1 MAGSDAAVLDRVSSG
16 EMLIGDKWVGTGEG
30 APIPVRNPAT
40 ADVIAE
46 VPAGGAREVDM
57 AVAEARASFDDGRW
71 RNMPANRRAEV
82 LWKFADLVDQNKQA
96 LAEIEVRNVGCPM
109 MIAQSQISTV
119 VETLRYNAGWCTKI
133 HGRTTEI
140 SGPAGAHMGY
150 TLREPVGVVGAIV
163 PWNAPLL
170 MVAWKMGPALAA
182 GCSGVVKPA
191 ENTPLSALFT
201 ARLALEAGIP
211 AGVFNVVTGHGG
223 QAGAALAAHP
233 DVDKISFTGSTAVGR
248 ELIRAAAGNIKRVAL
263 ELGGKSPFVIFDDAN
278 LDYAIGAAA
287 MAIFVNSGQNCC
299 AGSRL
304 IVHSSVYDRVVEG
317 VAAAARDM
325 RLGDGMDPE
334 TQLGPV
340 VSEKQRDRVMAYIKA
355 GRDEGATLVAG
366 GEALDRPGY
375 FIQPT
380 VFADGRA
387 DLSIARE
394 EIFGPVLVIS
404 KFDTEEEAL
413 RLANDTDYGLASYVW
428 SNDARRAHRF
438 ARGVRSGTVWVNTA
452 LITDPAV
459 PNGGFKQSGWG
470 KENGPDGIEAF
481 LETKSVIAGL

>member
-1 MAGSDAAVLDRVSSG
+1 MTNSAASVLDRIPSG
-16 EMLIGDKWVGTGEG
+16 EMLIGEKWVGSGEG
-30 APIPVRNPAT
+30 ANIAVHNPAT
-40 ADVIAE
+40 GDVIAE
-46 VPAGGAREVDM
+46 VPAGGEREIDM

-71 RNMPANRRAEV
+71 RNLSASRRAEV
-82 LWKFADLVDQNKQA
+82 LWKFADLIDENKDV
-96 LAEIEVRNVGCPM
+96 LTEIEVRNVGCPM

-119 VETLRYNAGWCTKI
+119 SDTLRYNAGWCTKI
-133 HGRTTEI
+133 HGRTTEV
-140 SGPAGAHMGY
+140 SGPAGPHMGY

-170 MVAWKMGPALAA
+170 MVAWKLAPALAA
-182 GCSGVVKPA
+182 GCSGIVKPA
-191 ENTPLSALFT
+191 ENTPLSALFA

-211 AGVFNVVTGHGG
+211 AGVFNVVTGHGA
-223 QAGAALAAHP
+223 QAGAALAAHR

-248 ELIRAAAGNIKRVAL
+248 ELIRAAAGNIKRVSL
-263 ELGGKSPFVIFDDAN
+263 ELGGKSPFVIFEDAN

-287 MAIFVNSGQNCC
+287 LAIFVNSGQNCC

-317 VAAAARDM
+317 VGAAARAM
-325 RLGDGMDPE
+325 QLGDGMDPA

-340 VSEKQRDRVMAYIKA
+340 VSAKQRDRVMAYIKA
-355 GRDEGATLVAG
+355 GRDQGAKLVAG
-366 GEALDRPGY
+366 GEAVDRPGY

-404 KFDTEEEAL
+404 KFETEEEAL
-413 RLANDTDYGLASYVW
+413 RMANDTDYGLASYVW

-452 LITDPAV
+452 LVTDPAI

-470 KENGPDGIEAF
+470 KENGPDGIEAY